1 MKLVVNEKIKENKC
15 YKVEMIYLRADQDLE
30 EWRGNANAPS
40 WRIWILCFGLN
51 AKPKHFET

>member
-30 EWRGNANAPS
+30 EWRGNANALS
-40 WRIWILCFGLN
+40 
-51 AKPKHFET
+51 